1 VASSPLS
8 AAGFQPA
15 EEDRRRGLGS
25 LVLLFLLP
33 AAIFGALV
41 AYGHFKPTKAAT
53 PQQGTPGSLVWGDGK
68 VIFSNKQQL
77 AAWLRLHG
85 SSYSAFVK
93 RHPNALRL
101 VTARPRKHVA
111 AKAAAKPTKPTK
123 AVKTTLKP
131 RPTVTVVTHEAATRP
146 AATGKSGGS
155 RIPVSVSSRTFVFSV
170 SAALGL
176 LLGLFALLPPPFF
189 RRFGLRSSPERQ
201 RELRFSAAAVS
212 VAILAGVG
220 FAVLMG

>member
-1 VASSPLS
+1 MASSPLS

-15 EEDRRRGLGS
+15 GENRRRGLGS
-25 LVLLFLLP
+25 IVLLFLLP
-33 AAIFGALV
+33 AAIFGGLV

-85 SSYSAFVK
+85 SSYGAFVK
-93 RHPNALRL
+93 RHPEALRL

-111 AKAAAKPTKPTK
+111 AKVAAKPTKATT
-123 AVKTTLKP
+123 AVKATAKP
-131 RPTVTVVTHEAATRP
+131 RPTVTVVTHQAAPRP
-146 AATGKSGGS
+146 TATGKPGGS
-155 RIPVSVSSRTFVFSV
+155 SIPVSSRTLVFSI

-176 LLGLFALLPPPFF
+176 LLGVFALLPPLFV